1 MKNRIYTLLYIGV
14 FLGYLTGCASKVT
27 VRDQTETSSHSDS
40 LRYERRDS
48 LSFRQLQQK
57 EWAMNMRLQHL
68 SFSSPDSSG
77 QQYVENIT
85 YVESVGI
92 KKENASTLLS
102 EENQA
107 QTQIGNK
114 KTMCASEAIK
124 AGKGGVG
131 ALWWSMLPFVLV
143 FIVLI
148 KFCYPVVKQRY
159 DKIVSK

>member
-1 MKNRIYTLLYIGV
+1 
-14 FLGYLTGCASKVT
+14 
-27 VRDQTETSSHSDS
+27 
-40 LRYERRDS
+40 
-48 LSFRQLQQK
+48 
-57 EWAMNMRLQHL
+57 MNMRLQHL

-124 AGKGGVG
+124 EGKGGVE
-131 ALWWSMLPFVLV
+131 ALWWRMLPFVLV
-143 FIVLI
+143 FIILI
-148 KFCYPVVKQRY
+148 RFCYPVVKQRS

>member
-27 VRDQTETSSHSDS
+27 VRDQTETSSYADS
-40 LRYERRDS
+40 LRYESRDS
-48 LSFRQLQQK
+48 LSLRQLQQK

-124 AGKGGVG
+124 EGKGGVE
-131 ALWWSMLPFVLV
+131 ALWWRMLPFVLV
-143 FIVLI
+143 FIILI
-148 KFCYPVVKQRY
+148 RFCYPVVKQRS